1 MEIKQ
6 LWRFGD
12 DVIDLNEVVALVGN
26 CVYLREGE
34 RIGVGDATAD
44 AMRKAMPPLP
54 AYEPPQDT
62 PDTPQGKPRDSSVSK
77 GQSARSSSKAQARLP
92 RHSS

>member
-12 DVIDLNEVVALVGN
+12 DVIDLNEVVAMVDQT
-26 CVYLREGE
+26 VYLCDGVKMC
-34 RIGVGDATAD
+34 VGDATAD
-44 AMRKAMPPLP
+44 ALRKAMPPLP

-77 GQSARSSSKAQARLP
+77 GQSARSSSKARARLP